1 MELILNL
8 TDLAVMTQT
17 CPHDLCRILVVE
29 DDALVREV
37 SADILADAGFR
48 TSEATCA
55 AEALALLQNPE
66 FAGEID
72 VIVTDVDMPGELD
85 GFGLA
90 ARVHEGWPRIG
101 VVITSGAP
109 RGAALALRQPTLF
122 LAKPFRADRLI
133 AAVESVLLPHIT
145 ETERRAS

>member
-17 CPHDLCRILVVE
+17 CPHDLRRVLVVE

-72 VIVTDVDMPGELD
+72 AIVTDVDMPGELD
-85 GFGLA
+85 GIGLA
-90 ARVHEGWPRIG
+90 ARVREGWPRIG
-101 VVITSGAP
+101 VVITSGVP
-109 RGAALALRQPTLF
+109 RGTTAALRQPALF

-133 AAVESVLLPHIT
+133 AAVESVLGPQFV
-145 ETERRAS
+145 ETDRRAS

>member
-17 CPHDLCRILVVE
+17 CPHDLRRVLVVE

-37 SADILADAGFR
+37 SADILTEAGFR

-72 VIVTDVDMPGELD
+72 AIVTDVDMPGELD
-85 GFGLA
+85 GIDLA
-90 ARVHEGWPRIG
+90 ARVREVWPRIG

-109 RGAALALRQPTLF
+109 SGATAALRQPALF
-122 LAKPFRADRLI
+122 LAKPFRADRLV
-133 AAVESVLLPHIT
+133 AAVQSVMDKRFAPI
-145 ETERRAS
+145 ERRAS